1 MRRKLPRSPQCEVR
15 RVTRDINVALIRIQ
29 ELDPLLA
36 RALREAIK
44 TGQFLS
50 YRPHPDAV
58 VSSRK
63 RPRG

>member
-1 MRRKLPRSPQCEVR
+1 MRRKVPRYPQSEVR

-50 YRPHPDAV
+50 YIPRPDAV
-58 VSSRK
+58 LFSRK

>member
-1 MRRKLPRSPQCEVR
+1 MRRKVPKYPQSEVR

-50 YRPHPDAV
+50 YIPKLGAV
-58 VSSRK
+58 VSSSK
-63 RPRG
+63 SPRG

>member
-1 MRRKLPRSPQCEVR
+1 MRRKVPRYPQSEVR

-29 ELDPLLA
+29 VLDPLLA

-50 YRPHPDAV
+50 YIPKPDAM

-63 RPRG
+63 IPRG